1 MSSKYILIDKNIIR
15 EGATFDFDIYFPP
28 ESKTEIKCCIGK
40 GFVVTSEN
48 KTVLQEVE
56 ALYVIDA
63 EHSEYKKYY
72 KTYLDSIVKS
82 KNVSFEAESKVL
94 YKNASK
100 ILLDFFENP
109 ENMTNYDSIK
119 KIVGDIVGTVADEHF
134 RVKSLMSEAT
144 GEYYVHTHSLNVTIY
159 SLCLGTCI
167 GLSKDELHELGESAM
182 LHDIGKSKIDSAII
196 DKNGKLTKKEFE
208 EVKKHALFG
217 YEMAKKI
224 GIKNENIL
232 AGIIYHHEKI
242 DGTGYPCG
250 LKEEHIPLYAR
261 IISICSIFNAIT
273 SKRTYRD
280 ALLTF
285 DALKLMKLQMKDYL
299 DSKLINK
306 FIEIFK

>member
-1 MSSKYILIDKNIIR
+1 MSSKYISIDKNIIK
-15 EGATFDFDIYFPP
+15 EGLYYDFDIFFSL
-28 ESKTEIKCCIGK
+28 ESKTDIKCCISK
-40 GFVVTSEN
+40 GFVIACEN
-48 KTVLQEVE
+48 KTELQN
-56 ALYVIDA
+56 A
-63 EHSEYKKYY
+63 ELIFVVDSEYIEYKKYY
-72 KTYLDSIVKS
+72 KTYLNSIVKS
-82 KNVSFEAESKVL
+82 KNVSFEAESKIL
-94 YKNASK
+94 YKNASEK
-100 ILLDFFENP
+100 LLEFFDNP
-109 ENMTNYDSIK
+109 EDITNYDCIK
-119 KIVGDIVGTVADEHF
+119 KIVGDIVGTVADEKF

-144 GEYYVHTHSLNVTIY
+144 SEYYVHTHSLNVAIY

-167 GLSKDELHELGESAM
+167 GLGKDELHELGESAM
-182 LHDIGKSKIDSAII
+182 LHDIGKIKIDSNII
-196 DKNGKLTKKEFE
+196 DKNTKLTKKEFE

-242 DGTGYPCG
+242 DGSGYPCG
-250 LKEEHIPLYAR
+250 LKEEDIPLYAR

-280 ALLTF
+280 AMLTF